1 MEIAMKLNT
10 VVLICSI
17 VLLLEVAA
25 LNFFRHV
32 SFSDQWMSILCG
44 NFMLIYAVICLSQKK
59 KK

>member
-1 MEIAMKLNT
+1 MKLNT

-32 SFSDQWMSILCG
+32 SFSDQWLSILCG